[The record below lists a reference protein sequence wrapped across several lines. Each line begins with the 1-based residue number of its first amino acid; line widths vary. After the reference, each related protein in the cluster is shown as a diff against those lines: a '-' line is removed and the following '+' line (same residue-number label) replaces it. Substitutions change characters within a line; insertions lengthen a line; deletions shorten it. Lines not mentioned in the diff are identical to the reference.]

1 MTGLF
6 KESLFTET
14 ETETEN
20 TETENFATVIM
31 VEVTA
36 NKLLRDGVDPFVSAT
51 LTLMIMRS

>member
-14 ETETEN
+14 
-20 TETENFATVIM
+20 NFVEFRDSIM